1 MNIFKS
7 FEGFGELAR
16 IEDGVVCV
24 KLSPAA
30 KYELRFY
37 PPDPEVAAS
46 IRAREN
52 DDHVIPV
59 RVDLVNRDSG
69 KSVRGFR
76 SYIHP
81 WWLRQF
87 VFAVAKAVAY
97 TEREWETM
105 PQDYIDKMER
115 DDSA

>member
-1 MNIFKS
+1 VNVADS
-7 FEGFGELAR
+7 LSGLGDLGR
-16 IEDGVVCV
+16 VEDGVVCV
-24 KLSPAA
+24 KFSPAS

-37 PPDPEVAAS
+37 PPDPETAAR

-59 RVDLVNRDSG
+59 RLDLVNRDSG
-69 KSVRGFR
+69 KSVRGFK
-76 SYIHP
+76 SYINP

-105 PQDYIDKMER
+105 PQEFIDKME
-115 DDSA
+115 AM